1 MHRKHTVIIDW
12 EDRGVED
19 SDEIVVFADSAA
31 QAVQKAREKWR
42 LTIGIKWP
50 QCRIVEAKVLPRRA
64 AHQFA

>member
-31 QAVQKAREKWR
+31 HAVQKAREKWR

-50 QCRIVEAKVLPRRA
+50 HCRIVEAKAYTRQEL
-64 AHQFA
+64 QKFA

>member
-31 QAVQKAREKWR
+31 QAIQKAKEKWR
-42 LTIGIKWP
+42 LTIGAKWP
-50 QCRIVEAKVLPRRA
+50 QCRIVGAKVLPRRST
-64 AHQFA
+64 HQFA

>member
-12 EDRGVED
+12 DDRGVED